1 MAGKHF
7 DLDSKSRQQDI
18 DAHQKPL
25 RVRTQ
30 KQNIVSL
37 CYEVIKVS
45 LSSRTLQGMNLTT
58 FRVYSQTGVQR
69 SPLGNGKVI

>member
-25 RVRTQ
+25 RGAYHVQGNILVLLAKTQ
-30 KQNIVSL
+30 
-37 CYEVIKVS
+37 EVKEPDMDDETEYDLFKEVMTCKVE
-45 LSSRTLQGMNLTT
+45 N
-58 FRVYSQTGVQR
+58 VK
-69 SPLGNGKVI
+69 NG

>member
-30 KQNIVSL
+30 K
-37 CYEVIKVS
+37 
-45 LSSRTLQGMNLTT
+45 
-58 FRVYSQTGVQR
+58 
-69 SPLGNGKVI
+69 